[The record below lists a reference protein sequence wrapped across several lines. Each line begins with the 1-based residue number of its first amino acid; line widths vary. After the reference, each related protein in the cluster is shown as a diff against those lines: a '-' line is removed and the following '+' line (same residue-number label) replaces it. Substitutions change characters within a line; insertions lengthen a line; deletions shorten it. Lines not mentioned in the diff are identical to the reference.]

1 MGKGNDMNIRLV
13 HGLER
18 LRSGLAGFLLSTLL
32 LMTVAACTAK
42 DKVLVITPEE
52 FDAVTAAGEEEE
64 PPLRGR
70 VERGAPVITVET
82 PDPDSAVRPPFPVRI
97 NFEPQDD
104 ASIAMDTL
112 TVKYGFFNVTD
123 KVLEFMTVSPTG
135 IVGHIDAV
143 RPGNYKLKLSVS
155 DDRQRTGRTTLSFHI
170 IE

>member
-1 MGKGNDMNIRLV
+1 
-13 HGLER
+13 
-18 LRSGLAGFLLSTLL
+18 
-32 LMTVAACTAK
+32 
-42 DKVLVITPEE
+42 
-52 FDAVTAAGEEEE
+52 
-64 PPLRGR
+64 
-70 VERGAPVITVET
+70 VITVET